1 MIAIRKS
8 YSIRKKV
15 VLKKTSTKNEAKE
28 LTDLTPSTV
37 FLIRKAAMK
46 SAKKMNID
54 EIIFY
59 SKSRYSTDK

>member
-28 LTDLTPSTV
+28 LTDRAPSTV
-37 FLIRKAAMK
+37 FLICKAAMK

-59 SKSRYSTDK
+59 SKSRY